1 MSSFF
6 NKKVLSNNP
15 LLYAT
20 AIISFL
26 NILGFI
32 QIGKM
37 NIVLLYMTLALLLSV
52 YTKNM
57 VVVLGAPLI
66 LSNLVSYMDPT
77 REGFTEEKGLTDN
90 LNDSMNELNKKIEE
104 LGNLQLGNLVS
115 TSEDEEE
122 VEVEDEVEEEVEEE
136 EEEEEEVEVDE
147 VEKEGVE
154 EEVEVEEVE
163 DEYEEEDD
171 EEEVEDEI

>member
-77 REGFTEEKGLTDN
+77 REGFTEEDEVDEDEELEDENEELEDEDEELEDEDDEIEGDEEVEDEDDEIEDEIEDEDEDEKVEKVEKGLTDN

-104 LGNLQLGNLVS
+104 LGKLQLGNLVS
-115 TSEDEEE
+115 NSEE
-122 VEVEDEVEEEVEEE
+122 
-136 EEEEEEVEVDE
+136 
-147 VEKEGVE
+147 
-154 EEVEVEEVE
+154 
-163 DEYEEEDD
+163 
-171 EEEVEDEI
+171 